1 MTRIFHEFLSTTRAL
16 FDCIA
21 APKRSDELAEKSWP
35 ATPTFF
41 GRRSS
46 DGNAM
51 NGSLEL
57 LDHQLQ

>member
-1 MTRIFHEFLSTTRAL
+1 MAGHTDLLWAPL
-16 FDCIA
+16 DC
-21 APKRSDELAEKSWP
+21 
-35 ATPTFF
+35 
-41 GRRSS
+41 

>member
-41 GRRSS
+41 GRRLIVM
-46 DGNAM
+46 AM
-51 NGSLEL
+51 R
-57 LDHQLQ
+57 